1 MRERPQGGQQEHC
14 SSCTI
19 CYASVVN
26 DIVVNNRR
34 KVRIVRE
41 RGLMAVVEALHSLL
55 YRVVLLPLALFVR

>member
-1 MRERPQGGQQEHC
+1 M
-14 SSCTI
+14 
-19 CYASVVN
+19 N

-41 RGLMAVVEALHSLL
+41 RGVMRVVEALHSLV